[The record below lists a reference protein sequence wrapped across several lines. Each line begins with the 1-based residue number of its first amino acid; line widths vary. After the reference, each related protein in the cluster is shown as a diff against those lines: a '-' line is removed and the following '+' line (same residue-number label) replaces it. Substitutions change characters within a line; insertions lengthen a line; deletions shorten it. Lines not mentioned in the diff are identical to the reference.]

1 MIKLQ
6 SNGLPWMQ
14 SGLTWIVVSKEY
26 EEMNTYKFASLA
38 AVAVTAMAGWQSM
51 AVAQGAAADDQSR
64 VLEEIVVSASRRGA
78 VSLQDL
84 PISVS
89 AIAADDISRQGVDGI
104 VDIVKSV
111 PSINV
116 IQVGPGQTQFT
127 IRGVASGPF
136 APTETGDRPLVSV
149 YFDDVPISIQGYN
162 PDLKVFDLER
172 VEILRGP
179 QGTLFGAGSMAGT
192 VRYITRKPSV
202 DAFDGSFETVLSTTA
217 EAGDPNWNIRGL
229 LNVPLSDNTAFLG
242 TFYQGQDAGFIDN
255 ASLGIEDANSV
266 ETTQFRVA
274 IRYAGSGGLT
284 TLDASV
290 LYSQLES
297 DGTTNAYEG
306 FPAYTYD
313 TYSADYNEDDFS
325 VANITAEFSLGDMTL
340 ISASSLLDREVL
352 FHSSGSYEAL
362 TAGIFRLAWDDRPLH
377 PGTLVNNIETFTQ
390 EFRLVSPSDQ
400 ALTWQVG
407 AFYEDTDRQYD
418 QENFALAGPTG
429 GFPGIDVA
437 TELPSQFAFGT
448 PSPNTIFLG
457 THDISESQIALFF
470 DLNYAFTDS
479 VGLTIGGRYFDFEQ
493 DFTLEFTGIAGSGFA
508 LNPSGPPPL
517 FLPLTQEGAPEENG
531 FNPRAVLSIE
541 PDDDT
546 LFFAEVS
553 QGFRY
558 GSVNEPVASDFCAGL
573 TGPATVG
580 SDSLTNYA
588 VGIKRQ
594 STDRSVTINATAFF
608 IDWEDVQSRFNLD
621 CGYYYRVN
629 EGSVRSTG
637 IEFESLFQLTDSW
650 SLSLNGGY
658 TKAEAQE
665 DVFTPPAFSPEPGVV
680 ALAGQKTPLFPE
692 LIAAA
697 SARYNTDL
705 RNGADLTFRAA
716 YQYRD
721 EFGNAFD
728 TENLAYRITPDQSLV
743 NVSVSYVK
751 DNWEVGFFGTNLAN
765 DENFTFVQSVPRAP
779 ADGPQTRRFYGR
791 PRTLGIR
798 ANLSF

>member
-1 MIKLQ
+1 MKTYR
-6 SNGLPWMQ
+6 
-14 SGLTWIVVSKEY
+14 LT
-26 EEMNTYKFASLA
+26 TLA
-38 AVAVTAMAGWQSM
+38 AVTVTAIAGWQSK
-51 AVAQGAAADDQSR
+51 AIAQGAAADDPSG

-104 VDIVKSV
+104 VEIVKSV

-179 QGTLFGAGSMAGT
+179 QGSLFGAGSMAGT

-202 DAFDGSFETVLSTTA
+202 DAFDGRFETVLSSTA
-217 EAGDPNWNIRGL
+217 EAGNPNWNLRGSLNIPLGDTVAL
-229 LNVPLSDNTAFLG
+229 LATM
-242 TFYQGQDAGFIDN
+242 YQGEDAGFIDN
-255 ASLGIEDANSV
+255 AGLGIEDANTV
-266 ETTQFRVA
+266 ETTQFRGA
-274 IRYAGSGGLT
+274 LRYAGGGALT

-290 LYSQLES
+290 LYSSLES
-297 DGTTNAYEG
+297 AGTTNAYEG
-306 FPAYTYD
+306 YTAFTYD
-313 TYSADYNEDDFS
+313 TYSEDYNEDDFF
-325 VANITAEFSLGDMTL
+325 VANITAEFTLGDLTL

-362 TAGIFRLAWDDRPLH
+362 SGGIFRLAWADRPLH
-377 PGTLVNNIETFTQ
+377 PGTLINTIETFTQ
-390 EFRLVSPSDQ
+390 EFRLVSASEQ

-418 QENFALAGPTG
+418 QENFARAGPTG
-429 GFPGIDVA
+429 VFPGVDVA

-457 THDISESQIALFF
+457 AHDISESQLALFF
-470 DLNYAFTDS
+470 DLNYAFTDTL
-479 VGLTIGGRYFDFEQ
+479 GLTVGGRYFDFEQ
-493 DFTLEFTGIAGSGFA
+493 DFLLEFTGIAGSGFA
-508 LNPSGPPPL
+508 LDPNGPPPL
-517 FLPLTQEGAPEENG
+517 FLPLTQTGAPEENG

-546 LFFAEVS
+546 LFFAEIS

-558 GSVNEPVASDFCAGL
+558 GSVNEPVASNFCEGL
-573 TGPATVG
+573 TGPTTVG
-580 SDSLTNYA
+580 SDNLTNYA

-594 STDRSVTINATAFF
+594 STDRTVTINATAFF
-608 IDWEDVQSRFNLD
+608 IDWDDVQSRFNLD

-637 IEFESLFQLTDSW
+637 IEFESLFQLTDGW

-665 DVFTPPAFSPEPGVV
+665 DVFSPPAFNPEPGVV
-680 ALAGQKTPLFPE
+680 ALTGQKAPLFPE

-697 SARYNTDL
+697 SAQYSTSL
-705 RNGADLTFRAA
+705 RNGASMTFRADF
-716 YQYRD
+716 QYRD
-721 EFGNAFD
+721 EFGNVFD
-728 TENLAYRITPDQSLV
+728 TENSAYRVTPDQSLV
-743 NVSVSYVK
+743 NLSVSYVK
-751 DNWEVGFFGTNLAN
+751 DSWELGFFGTNLGN
-765 DENFTFVQSVPRAP
+765 DENFTFVQSLPRAAP
-779 ADGPQTRRFYGR
+779 DGPQTRRYYGR
-791 PRTLGIR
+791 PRTLGVR
-798 ANLSF
+798 ANVSF